1 MTEAPRK
8 RATIDIV
15 LPILLVLALIGLVI
29 DLIDGYWTKTFSSLF
44 LVIGLGACIQWRRYR
59 SRRWRTIAW
68 ISFTLAFAA
77 LVLRFGSWSGF
88 TGS

>member
-8 RATIDIV
+8 RASIDIV

-68 ISFTLAFAA
+68 ITFSLAFAA
-77 LVLRFGSWSGF
+77 LIFRFGAYYEFDS
-88 TGS
+88 